1 MIRELIEWVA
11 LGIEVLAVV
20 IILGG
25 IIYGIVRLK
34 RRKPMNVKSKV
45 TLVLVGL
52 VMVMA
57 CVLTAAAQ
65 EKPTDDMQ
73 DAPAKEGESQS
84 QSLTEINKKLTNPIG
99 KSNVSGPPLSKPHN
113 PPEWW
118 AAVLITD

>member
-1 MIRELIEWVA
+1 
-11 LGIEVLAVV
+11 
-20 IILGG
+20 
-25 IIYGIVRLK
+25 
-34 RRKPMNVKSKV
+34 MNVKSKV

-84 QSLTEINKKLTNPIG
+84 QSLTEINKKLTNP
-99 KSNVSGPPLSKPHN
+99 VSDLWSISFQQN
-113 PPEWW
+113 N
-118 AAVLITD
+118 